1 MSDPAVPPR
10 TDAAAPPRTDAARN
24 AVVTGA
30 ARGIGKSIAVRLARA
45 GMNIVVSDIM
55 GEEAEKV
62 AREIGGMGVRA
73 LAVRTD
79 VSCLSD
85 AEALVR
91 QAVSELGSIDI
102 LVNNAGITRDN
113 LSLRMSASDWDL
125 VLGVNLKGTFL
136 CSQAAAKE
144 MMKKRFGRIV
154 NLASVSGILGTAG
167 QANYAAS
174 KAGVIALTKSMAREL
189 GGRNITVN
197 AVAPGFILTE
207 MTEKLPESVKEAY
220 VAQIALKRAGS
231 PEEVA
236 EAVHFLVSPAAQYI
250 TGTVLNVSGGLLI

>member
-1 MSDPAVPPR
+1 MSDPAL
-10 TDAAAPPRTDAARN
+10 N
-24 AVVTGA
+24 AIVTGA
-30 ARGIGKSIAVRLARA
+30 ARGIGKAIAQRLAKE
-45 GMNIVVSDIM
+45 GMNIVISDIM
-55 GEEAEKV
+55 GEEAEKT
-62 AREIGGMGVRA
+62 AREIEKTGVRA
-73 LAVRTD
+73 LAVKTD
-79 VSCLSD
+79 VSSSRD
-85 AEALVR
+85 AEALVK
-91 QAVSELGSIDI
+91 QTIAAFGSIDI

-113 LSLRMSASDWDL
+113 LSIRMAESDWDL
-125 VLGVNLKGTFL
+125 VLDINLKGTFL
-136 CSQAAAKE
+136 CSQFAAKE

-207 MTEKLPESVKEAY
+207 MTEKLPENVKEAY
-220 VAQIALKRAGS
+220 IAQIALKRAGT

-236 EAVHFLVSPAAQYI
+236 DAVHFLVSPAAQYI
-250 TGTVLNVSGGLLI
+250 TGTIVNVSGGLLI

>member
-1 MSDPAVPPR
+1 MPDTPC
-10 TDAAAPPRTDAARN
+10 N

-30 ARGIGKSIAVRLARA
+30 ARGIGKAIALRLARA
-45 GMNIVVSDIM
+45 GMNVVVSDILA
-55 GEEAEKV
+55 EEAAGAAAEV
-62 AREIGGMGVRA
+62 EALGVRA
-73 LAVRTD
+73 LAVRSD
-79 VSCLSD
+79 VSKAAD
-85 AEALVR
+85 AEELVKR
-91 QAVSELGSIDI
+91 TVSELGSVDI

-113 LSLRMSASDWDL
+113 LSIRMGENEWDL

-136 CSQAAAKE
+136 CSQFAAKE

-207 MTEKLPESVKEAY
+207 MTDKLADSVKQAY
-220 VAQIALKRAGS
+220 IAQIALKRAGT
-231 PEEVA
+231 PEDVA

>member
-1 MSDPAVPPR
+1 MSDA
-10 TDAAAPPRTDAARN
+10 TLN
-24 AVVTGA
+24 AIVTGA
-30 ARGIGKSIAVRLARA
+30 ARGIGKAIARRLAKE

-55 GEEAEKV
+55 GEEAEKT
-62 AREIGGMGVRA
+62 AREIEKMGVRA
-73 LAVRTD
+73 LAVKTD
-79 VSCLSD
+79 VADGHD
-85 AEALVR
+85 AEELVK
-91 QAVSELGSIDI
+91 QAVAAFGSVEV

-113 LSLRMSASDWDL
+113 LSIRMAEADWDM
-125 VLGVNLKGTFL
+125 VLDINLKGTFL
-136 CSQAAAKE
+136 CSQFAAKE

-174 KAGVIALTKSMAREL
+174 KAGVIAMTKSMAREL

-207 MTEKLPESVKEAY
+207 MTEKLPDAVKEAY
-220 VAQIALKRAGS
+220 IAQIALKRAGS
-231 PEEVA
+231 PDEVA

>member
-1 MSDPAVPPR
+1 MSEPAVPPR
-10 TDAAAPPRTDAARN
+10 NDAAVPPRKDAALN
-24 AVVTGA
+24 AIVTGA
-30 ARGIGKSIAVRLARA
+30 ARGIGKAIARRLAKE
-45 GMNIVVSDIM
+45 GTNLVISDIM
-55 GEEAEKV
+55 GEEAEKT
-62 AREIGGMGVRA
+62 AREIENMGVRA

-79 VSCLSD
+79 VSSSQD
-85 AEALVR
+85 VEALVK
-91 QAVSELGSIDI
+91 QAIAAFGSVDI

-113 LSLRMSASDWDL
+113 LSIRMGEGDWDL
-125 VLGVNLKGTFL
+125 VLDVNLKGTFL
-136 CSQAAAKE
+136 CSHFAAKE

-207 MTEKLPESVKEAY
+207 MTEKLPDNVKEAY
-220 VAQIALKRAGS
+220 ISQIALKRAGT
-231 PEEVA
+231 PEDVA
-236 EAVHFLVSPAAQYI
+236 EAVYFLASPAAQYI

>member
-1 MSDPAVPPR
+1 MSEPVLTAI
-10 TDAAAPPRTDAARN
+10 
-24 AVVTGA
+24 VTGA
-30 ARGIGKSIAVRLARA
+30 ARGIGKAIAMRLAKE
-45 GMNIVVSDIM
+45 GITVVISDIM
-55 GEEAEKV
+55 GDEAEKT
-62 AREIGGMGVRA
+62 AREIEKTGARS
-73 LAVRTD
+73 LAIATD
-79 VSCLSD
+79 VSKSAD
-85 AEALVR
+85 AEALTKKTV
-91 QAVSELGSIDI
+91 AAFGSVDI

-113 LSLRMSASDWDL
+113 LSIRMAESDWDL
-125 VLGVNLKGTFL
+125 VLDINLKGTFL
-136 CSQAAAKE
+136 CSQFAAKE

-207 MTEKLPESVKEAY
+207 MTEKLPDAVKEAY
-220 VAQIALKRAGS
+220 AAQIALKRAGT

-236 EAVHFLVSPAAQYI
+236 EAVHFLASPAAQYI